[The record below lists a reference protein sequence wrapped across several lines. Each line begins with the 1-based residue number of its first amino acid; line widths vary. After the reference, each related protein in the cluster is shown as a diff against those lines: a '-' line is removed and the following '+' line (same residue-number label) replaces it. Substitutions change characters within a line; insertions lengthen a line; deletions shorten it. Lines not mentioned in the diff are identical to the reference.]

1 MGYRNVERI
10 MWAQPPIDV
19 TPNAKL
25 LLLLMARRAHDEEPF
40 YFGGITHLMLN
51 MPGPDTPDKRR
62 RIMRYLAAL
71 HKAGLITSTRKRV
84 GHRRVYELHLPGA
97 G

>member
-51 MPGPDTPDKRR
+51 MPGPDNASKRR
-62 RIMRYLAAL
+62 RIMGYLATL
-71 HKAGLITSTRKRV
+71 HKAGLVTPTRKKV
-84 GHRRVYELHLPGA
+84 GHRKVYELHLPGS